1 MVTDSKGTEELIS
14 FIILPMSQRYLKA
27 RFKVKDNVLK
37 HVLPIM
43 FFKLLLTHLC
53 ASYVKI
59 SPIFTS
65 PSANKIYI
73 DI

>member
-1 MVTDSKGTEELIS
+1 MVTDSKGTEELRS

-27 RFKVKDNVLK
+27 RFKVKE

-53 ASYVKI
+53 ARCVKI

-65 PSANKIYI
+65 PSANKMHI